1 MDKKLV
7 EHVMIP
13 LDEFPVVGEDATLV
27 EALRALDDAQS
38 RLPAGRQPYRA
49 VLVKDRDKR
58 VVGKLGQWA
67 FLMALEPKYA
77 VHEDLERLD
86 RANVDPELVA
96 SMMEHYSLFQNSLSD
111 LCQRAAGI
119 RVRDVMRPVENS
131 IGAQAPLTQAIHRMV
146 LAQSLSLLV
155 TRGADVV
162 GLIRLSDVFEA
173 VADYMRDLSAGGRR
187 GKGK

>member
-13 LDEFPVVGEDATLV
+13 LDEFPVVGDDATLA
-27 EALRALDDAQS
+27 EALRALDKAQS

-49 VLVKDRDKR
+49 VLVEDKNKR

-111 LCQRAAGI
+111 LCRRAAGI
-119 RVRDVMRPVENS
+119 RVRDVMRPVEDS
-131 IGAQAPLTQAIHRMV
+131 ISAQAPLSQAIHRMV
-146 LAQSLSLLV
+146 LGQSLSLLV
-155 TRGADVV
+155 TRGAHVV
-162 GLIRLSDVFEA
+162 GLIRLSDLFEA
-173 VADYMRDLSAGGRR
+173 VADYMRDLSASGPSENGE
-187 GKGK
+187 